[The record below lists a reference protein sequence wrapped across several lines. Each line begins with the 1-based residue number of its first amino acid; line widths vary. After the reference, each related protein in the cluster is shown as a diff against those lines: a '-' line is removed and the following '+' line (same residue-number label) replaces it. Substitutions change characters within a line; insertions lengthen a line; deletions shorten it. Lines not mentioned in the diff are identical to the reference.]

1 MRTPGLWL
9 KRRNSTSGVLPI
21 AWTMSPYLPPQGRVS
36 SPGSNTSE
44 SVVRCRAVLE
54 GNVLLTG
61 YPGFIGRRL
70 ADRLVEAGVR
80 GTALVERR
88 MAAAAREAS
97 GGRVEVVEG
106 DIAQRRLGLAGAD
119 WDRLTA
125 EVRHVFHLAAV
136 YDLGVP
142 LEVAQRV
149 NVDGTGNVLELC
161 RACERLER
169 LNYVSTA
176 YVAGVRRGVVYE
188 HELTLGQEFK
198 NHYESTKFQAE
209 VWVRQELHRVPTTI
223 YRPAIVVG
231 DSRSGETQKFDG
243 PYFMLRVI
251 ALCERLGAPIPQ
263 FGRSG
268 APFNVVPVD
277 FVLDA
282 LIAGA
287 REPAAA
293 GQTFHLVDPEPV
305 TAAELLRILSE
316 AYAGRAPTYRLPS
329 GLVAAA
335 LRARAVREAFGGA
348 PSESIR
354 YLNHP
359 VRVDARRAADV
370 LGGAAGLR
378 VPRFA
383 EYAPAL
389 VRFFRQHEDDP
400 AYSVR

>member
-1 MRTPGLWL
+1 
-9 KRRNSTSGVLPI
+9 VLDGQI
-21 AWTMSPYLPPQGRVS
+21 
-36 SPGSNTSE
+36 
-44 SVVRCRAVLE
+44 
-54 GNVLLTG
+54 LLTG

-70 ADRLVEAGVR
+70 ADRLADAGARV
-80 GTALVERR
+80 TALVEPR
-88 MAAAAREAS
+88 MAAVARHAS
-97 GGRVEVVEG
+97 GGRIEVIEG
-106 DIAQRRLGLAGAD
+106 DIARRRLGLAGAD
-119 WDRLTA
+119 WERLTA

-142 LEVAQRV
+142 LELAQRV

-176 YVAGVRRGVVYE
+176 YVAGMRKGLVYE
-188 HELTLGQEFK
+188 HELVLGQGFK

-209 VWVRQELHRVPTTI
+209 VWVRQELDRVPTTI

-243 PYFMLRVI
+243 PYFLLRAI
-251 ALCERLGAPIPQ
+251 ALCERRGLPIPQ

-293 GQTFHLVDPEPV
+293 GRTFHLVDPEPV
-305 TAAELLRILSE
+305 TAAELLGILAE
-316 AYAGRAPTYRLPS
+316 AYAGRGPSYRLPPQ
-329 GLVAAA
+329 LVATA
-335 LRARAVREAFGGA
+335 LRSPAVRAMFGGA
-348 PSESIR
+348 PSQSIR
-354 YLNHP
+354 YLNHS
-359 VRVDARRAADV
+359 VRFDARRAAEV

-383 EYAPAL
+383 EYASAL
-389 VRFFRQHEDDP
+389 VRFFREHEDDP
-400 AYSVR
+400 AYSVRTVSS

>member
-1 MRTPGLWL
+1 MRTPGFGLR
-9 KRRNSTSGVLPI
+9 RRNSTSGVLPI
-21 AWTMSPYLPPQGRVS
+21 AWTMSPYLSPQGRVS
-36 SPGSNTSE
+36 RPGSNTSE

-70 ADRLVEAGVR
+70 ADRLVEAGARV
-80 GTALVERR
+80 TALVEPR
-88 MAAAAREAS
+88 MAGAAREAS

-106 DIAQRRLGLAGAD
+106 DIAQRRLGLADPD

-136 YDLGVP
+136 YDLSVP
-142 LEVAQRV
+142 LELAQRV

-188 HELTLGQEFK
+188 HELTLGQGFK

-209 VWVRQELHRVPTTI
+209 VWVRQELDRVPTTI

-231 DSRSGETQKFDG
+231 DSLTGETLN
-243 PYFMLRVI
+243 M
-251 ALCERLGAPIPQ
+251 
-263 FGRSG
+263 
-268 APFNVVPVD
+268 
-277 FVLDA
+277 
-282 LIAGA
+282 
-287 REPAAA
+287 
-293 GQTFHLVDPEPV
+293 VDPEPV
-305 TAAELLRILSE
+305 TAAELLRILAE
-316 AYAGRAPTYRLPS
+316 AYAGRGPSYRLPS
-329 GLVAAA
+329 RMVEAA
-335 LRARAVREAFGGA
+335 LRVPAVRQAFGGA
-348 PSESIR
+348 PRESIV

-359 VRVDARRAADV
+359 VRFDVRRASDV

-389 VRFFRQHEDDP
+389 VRFFREHEDEP
-400 AYSVR
+400 RFQPGRSE